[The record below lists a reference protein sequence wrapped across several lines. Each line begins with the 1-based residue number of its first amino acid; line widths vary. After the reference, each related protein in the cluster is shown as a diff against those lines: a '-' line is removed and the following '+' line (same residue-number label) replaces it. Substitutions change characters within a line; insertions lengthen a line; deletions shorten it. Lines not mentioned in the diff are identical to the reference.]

1 MPNKQYPPFFEKAVP
16 VALVFLGLLVLAL
29 LVVIGIV
36 LFGN

>member
-1 MPNKQYPPFFEKAVP
+1 MPNKQYPPFFEKEVP